1 MPSQNHLPGAKG
13 PTRVL
18 FKLALILST
27 TTRAEAQGLSEQLP
41 QLSPE
46 AQEALVAHY
55 DGTRGV
61 GTDGSDVAS
70 WTPVDRNGAF
80 LDSKTAQSVQ
90 RGNGS
95 SALIQYDTEIGLLF
109 EDTAAAED
117 GRYLEGSLDNAP
129 SEEFTVI
136 LLGHYNAAAAYH
148 YLHPEGL

>member
-18 FKLALILST
+18 FQLALILST

-61 GTDGSDVAS
+61 ETD
-70 WTPVDRNGAF
+70 GAF